1 MGKKRIVTKTKEEVL
16 QEREKRERVLKKGI
30 TVKASRKIKEGRIYI
45 SSSFNNTILTL
56 TDSQGN
62 VLYWTSAGS
71 VGFKGTRRGTPF
83 AALKATEVLIEA
95 IKKLGI
101 EEISVFLKG
110 VGSGRGSA
118 LRSLA
123 GHEVNMVSI
132 EDVTPL
138 PHNGCRPPKLRR
150 R

>member
-1 MGKKRIVTKTKEEVL
+1 M
-16 QEREKRERVLKKGI
+16 
-30 TVKASRKIKEGRIYI
+30 
-45 SSSFNNTILTL
+45 
-56 TDSQGN
+56 
-62 VLYWTSAGS
+62 YWTSAGS

-110 VGSGRGSA
+110 VGSGRGSV

-123 GHEVNMVSI
+123 GHEVNMISI